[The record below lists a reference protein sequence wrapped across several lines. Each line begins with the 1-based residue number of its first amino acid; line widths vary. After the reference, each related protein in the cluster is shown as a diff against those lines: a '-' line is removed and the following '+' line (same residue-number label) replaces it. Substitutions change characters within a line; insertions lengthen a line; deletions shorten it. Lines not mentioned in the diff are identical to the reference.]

1 MKKIFTYVVSLCLL
15 IGLTAQHCTLNYR
28 HATRANFEISLY
40 APSQH
45 VQHVQHSENNAAKYE
60 IENHALISSIA
71 DVIISFIIL
80 SKNYGNSTKQAISVQ
95 NDNLLVYQST
105 IDNAVFLTKKIT
117 SKHQRTA

>member
-28 HATRANFEISLY
+28 HTTHANFEISLY

-45 VQHVQHSENNAAKYE
+45 VQHSENNAATYE
-60 IENHALISSIA
+60 INSTVFISSIA
-71 DVIISFIIL
+71 NVYIAFIVL
-80 SKNYGNSTKQAISVQ
+80 SKNYGISTKQAISIQ

-117 SKHQRTA
+117 SKHQRTT